1 MTAPST
7 PKMLADIAHYSPE
20 QRLEYLVKE
29 VVKNQKVWI
38 LTDDDGCV
46 MLNTDDEDC
55 APVWPSEDFAQAWAT
70 GDWVACK
77 PKAIDLKTW
86 RTRWTYGLEG
96 DNVAIAVFP
105 GEDEQGLVIS
115 AQEFDYEL
123 QQQVNKKKVN

>member
-1 MTAPST
+1 
-7 PKMLADIAHYSPE
+7 LADVAQYSPE
-20 QRLEYLVKE
+20 QRLDYLVKE
-29 VVKNQKVWI
+29 IVKHQKVWI

-55 APVWPSEDFAQAWAT
+55 APVWPSEDFAQGWAT
-70 GDWVACK
+70 GEWADCK
-77 PKAIDLKTW
+77 AIAIDLKTW
-86 RTRWTYGLEG
+86 RTLWTYGLEG

-123 QQQVNKKKVN
+123 QQVINKKKVN